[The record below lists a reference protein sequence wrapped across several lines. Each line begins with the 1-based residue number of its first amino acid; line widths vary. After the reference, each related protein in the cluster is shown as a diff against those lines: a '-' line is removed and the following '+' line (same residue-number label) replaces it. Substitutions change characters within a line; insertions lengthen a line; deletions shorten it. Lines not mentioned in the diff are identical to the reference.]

1 MANILNIEELASK
14 IEERRYHE
22 PKESEGEKSLEVSE
36 DGQRK
41 KALEIPIWQKAN
53 LTLEEAAAYTGIG
66 INRLRILTNEH
77 EYLAIFIGR
86 KRLIKRRKLDEYL
99 DRASVI

>member
-1 MANILNIEELASK
+1 MADILNIEELATK
-14 IEERRYHE
+14 IAERRYYE
-22 PKESEGEKSLEVSE
+22 PEESESEQSMEVPENSP
-36 DGQRK
+36 QK

-99 DRASVI
+99 DKASVI